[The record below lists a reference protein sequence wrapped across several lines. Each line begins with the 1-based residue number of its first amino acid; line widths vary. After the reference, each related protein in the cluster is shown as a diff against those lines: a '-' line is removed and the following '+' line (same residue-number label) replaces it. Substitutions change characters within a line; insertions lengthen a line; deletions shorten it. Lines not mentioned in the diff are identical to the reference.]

1 MSQFIL
7 ALLGEQNVSPLILR
21 FDLIFRSER
30 SFFVQTPHCGFEKY
44 LFERWN
50 KQMMESK
57 VFADNFSRSFS
68 ESGDFFQ
75 FLSARQAR
83 SKWMTAPSKELRF
96 EPVERGSTLGNL
108 YMQIYDHNGDADVL
122 EDTMENTSLLLKV
135 DGKDYPVRSCAIKT
149 VLERARI
156 SGHALNK
163 VSKTVFAEILNYCMG
178 VASGDSLI
186 KIADE
191 KVSAVHGGDPKD
203 YTVMEMLPLFKA
215 TSDFLNR
222 EYPGNTFMA
231 AHFDHSIATAIW
243 RLDGQADNLLDTYH
257 REIAAKGLQT
267 EKMVPALRF
276 STSDV
281 GMSGANLYPIF
292 LVGAESRIVPLGYS
306 IRTEHKNGVD
316 MQYFEEQ
323 LRLVYAQF
331 EKALDKQVQL
341 MNIEIRYPVTTLMR
355 VLKRIKAPKKASYEA
370 MDYFVAIHGDSPC
383 TAYELFMQMSD
394 VIFSAQCD
402 GASGL
407 RIAQLEEIVSR
418 ALNVNWHE
426 YDHPGDFK
434 W

>member
-1 MSQFIL
+1 
-7 ALLGEQNVSPLILR
+7 
-21 FDLIFRSER
+21 
-30 SFFVQTPHCGFEKY
+30 
-44 LFERWN
+44 
-50 KQMMESK
+50 MMESK

-135 DGKDYPVRSCAIKT
+135 DGKDYPVRSCALKT

-163 VSKTVFAEILNYCMG
+163 VSKSVFAEILNYCMG

-186 KIADE
+186 KVADE

-222 EYPGNTFMA
+222 EYPGNTFMT

-243 RLDGQADNLLDTYH
+243 RLDGQADKLLDTYH
-257 REIAAKGLQT
+257 REIAAKGLRAD
-267 EKMVPALRF
+267 KLVPALRF

-355 VLKRIKAPKKASYEA
+355 VLKRIKAPKKASYHAAAEFA
-370 MDYFVAIHGDSPC
+370 LYC
-383 TAYELFMQMSD
+383 
-394 VIFSAQCD
+394 CD
-402 GASGL
+402 QSQGEG
-407 RIAQLEEIVSR
+407 
-418 ALNVNWHE
+418 
-426 YDHPGDFK
+426 HPDWAKAGSLCCDP
-434 W
+434 

>member
-1 MSQFIL
+1 
-7 ALLGEQNVSPLILR
+7 
-21 FDLIFRSER
+21 
-30 SFFVQTPHCGFEKY
+30 
-44 LFERWN
+44 
-50 KQMMESK
+50 MMESK

-203 YTVMEMLPLFKA
+203 YTVMEL
-215 TSDFLNR
+215 
-222 EYPGNTFMA
+222 
-231 AHFDHSIATAIW
+231 
-243 RLDGQADNLLDTYH
+243 
-257 REIAAKGLQT
+257 
-267 EKMVPALRF
+267 
-276 STSDV
+276 
-281 GMSGANLYPIF
+281 
-292 LVGAESRIVPLGYS
+292 
-306 IRTEHKNGVD
+306 HK
-316 MQYFEEQ
+316 
-323 LRLVYAQF
+323 L
-331 EKALDKQVQL
+331 
-341 MNIEIRYPVTTLMR
+341 
-355 VLKRIKAPKKASYEA
+355 
-370 MDYFVAIHGDSPC
+370 
-383 TAYELFMQMSD
+383 
-394 VIFSAQCD
+394 
-402 GASGL
+402 
-407 RIAQLEEIVSR
+407 
-418 ALNVNWHE
+418 
-426 YDHPGDFK
+426 
-434 W
+434 